1 MAWQRD
7 ATASPRARG
16 SAANVSK
23 TLMKKLERESA
34 VKMIPKP
41 LNDDQNVEMLSG
53 DRDVFGDDSFTIIST
68 PGHTPGR
75 QSLLVKL
82 PKTGVLILTGD
93 LVRFQYM

>member
-1 MAWQRD
+1 
-7 ATASPRARG
+7 
-16 SAANVSK
+16 
-23 TLMKKLERESA
+23 
-34 VKMIPKP
+34 
-41 LNDDQNVEMLSG
+41 
-53 DRDVFGDDSFTIIST
+53 VFGDDSFTIIST

>member
-1 MAWQRD
+1 
-7 ATASPRARG
+7 
-16 SAANVSK
+16 
-23 TLMKKLERESA
+23 MKKLERESA